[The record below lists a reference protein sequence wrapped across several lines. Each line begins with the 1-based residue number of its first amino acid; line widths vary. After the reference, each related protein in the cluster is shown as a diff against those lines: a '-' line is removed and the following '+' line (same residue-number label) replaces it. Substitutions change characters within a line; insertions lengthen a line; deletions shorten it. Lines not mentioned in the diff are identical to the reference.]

1 MITNTDY
8 KVSQTLAKIDSQ
20 IKLANSSARKATV
33 AGARR
38 YWAGRADAYNEIK
51 QFIEKRWEI
60 K

>member
-1 MITNTDY
+1 MITNADY

-51 QFIEKRWEI
+51 QWEI